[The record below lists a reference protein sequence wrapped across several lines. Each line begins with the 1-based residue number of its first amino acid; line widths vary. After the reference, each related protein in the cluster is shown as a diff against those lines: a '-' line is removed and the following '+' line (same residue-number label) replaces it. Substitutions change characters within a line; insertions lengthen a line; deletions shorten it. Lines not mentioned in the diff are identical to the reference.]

1 MENCVLSCVGVSKA
15 FPGVQALDQ
24 VNFDLQ
30 PGEVHA
36 LCGENG
42 AGKSTLIKIL
52 TGLYRKDA
60 GEITHIGAAVDFKN
74 PQEARKAGISLIPQE
89 LHLARSLTVAE
100 NIFMTDYPIKH
111 GIVDWKEMFRK
122 TIELQRKLGSSAL
135 RFQPEQLI
143 STLSMGQQQLVEILK
158 AISTDV
164 KVLAFDEP
172 TSSLSDEETE
182 QLFILIKELTRQG
195 IAVIYVSH
203 RLAEIFKICDRV
215 SVLKDG
221 KYVGTR
227 NVSEISA
234 TDIISMMVGRD
245 MHSVEK
251 DKRAFNEDILSV
263 EDLCWTDKVK
273 NVSFTLR
280 KGEILGMFGIVGA
293 GRTETARL
301 LFGVEKKRKGV
312 IKIRGKTVRID
323 EPHDAVKYKMGF
335 VSEDR
340 RGEGLAT
347 ILNVTQNITMP
358 FVKDYSRSGIMNL
371 KVEKERARE
380 SVAKLNIK
388 TPSLETKVA
397 DLSGGNQ
404 QKTVISKWLGAQSDI
419 LIFDEPTRGIDVGA
433 KAEIYKIMNELTKEG
448 KSIIMISSELPEVL
462 TMSDRVLVFRD
473 GEIVAQLEEVGS
485 LTEEQVLAYAI
496 KTQ

>member
-1 MENCVLSCVGVSKA
+1 
-15 FPGVQALDQ
+15 
-24 VNFDLQ
+24 
-30 PGEVHA
+30 
-36 LCGENG
+36 
-42 AGKSTLIKIL
+42 
-52 TGLYRKDA
+52 
-60 GEITHIGAAVDFKN
+60 
-74 PQEARKAGISLIPQE
+74 
-89 LHLARSLTVAE
+89 
-100 NIFMTDYPIKH
+100 
-111 GIVDWKEMFRK
+111 
-122 TIELQRKLGSSAL
+122 
-135 RFQPEQLI
+135 
-143 STLSMGQQQLVEILK
+143 
-158 AISTDV
+158 
-164 KVLAFDEP
+164 
-172 TSSLSDEETE
+172 
-182 QLFILIKELTRQG
+182 
-195 IAVIYVSH
+195 VSH